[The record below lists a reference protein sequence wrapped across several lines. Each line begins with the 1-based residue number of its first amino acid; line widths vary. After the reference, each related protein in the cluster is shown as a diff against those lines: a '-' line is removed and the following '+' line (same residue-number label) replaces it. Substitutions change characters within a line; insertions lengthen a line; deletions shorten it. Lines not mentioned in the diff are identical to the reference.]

1 MRAVYQMLSL
11 RYLRQRWNRSAL
23 IVLSIALGVATLVST
38 RILNRCIEV
47 AAAETTTP
55 MGLGDLYV
63 GNGEIGVERKIA
75 DEIRAANV
83 PGVQSVQPVVIERV
97 TLPQFQNKNAVL
109 LGIDLA
115 SHQLP
120 SDTKPVELL
129 SRKKIV
135 EVLNG
140 HNALQAQFEEAELSV
155 SALWKARNRSWIVL
169 SEKLYNEWVAT
180 RTSDDAPYLLRYG
193 GRNLECTPM
202 LVVKVSPESPLAAL
216 GSNVIGMEIDCAAG
230 FVRPGFPRI
239 NRIDII
245 LTPGANRDAVKA
257 QLAAVAGDRAGVR
270 TPEDQG
276 RSTQE
281 IIGGIQI
288 GFTLCS
294 VGAMVVGLFL
304 VYNALSVTVT
314 ERRHDIG
321 ILRSLGATRLQ
332 ILGIFAV
339 AALALGFL
347 GGLLGIPMGI
357 GMARFALDLIKE
369 DMASMFTNGEV
380 NPNWP
385 SLNTVL
391 LAFGAGGA
399 TALLAALVPAI
410 QAAYQ
415 DPADVVRRTPGGAG
429 GGWANAH
436 RAICATLV
444 AGGFAMILTRD
455 ELPAR
460 VGAFGGMVCA
470 LVGLL
475 LAMPIFVALTVRA
488 VQPILRAILPIEA
501 RLAADN
507 LIRSPGRT
515 GLVIGALAAGVAVMI
530 QTAGVGRSNEEPVTR
545 WLDEVIQ
552 ADQFIAAGN
561 VTEAVS
567 SMCPLDP
574 QVLNDLHKVPGVEN
588 VAGLRYVRPEY
599 KGTLVFLT
607 AIDLDQF
614 IDASQARS
622 PDGLPHLDKFRKL
635 RRVEGVVMSDNFAR
649 RHDVKIGDNVTLSGP
664 RGPIT
669 LKVVEMVSDYSWSRG
684 TLFIDREVY
693 ARLFEDNLID
703 IAHVFVTQESDE
715 ARLAARERVN
725 QFAADR
731 GFITADRKALRKMLG
746 ELIERIYKLVHLQQI
761 VVGAVAALGVITS
774 LLISVLQRKR
784 ELGLLLAIGATPGQ
798 VIGTVLA
805 EAILMGIFGTA
816 LGILMGIPLEWYVLR
831 VVLFEESGFD
841 FALLLPWK
849 QVLTIAGGALT
860 VATLAGLLPALR
872 AVRTPIPEAIAYE

>member
-1 MRAVYQMLSL
+1 MRAVFQILSL
-11 RYLRQRWNRSAL
+11 RYLRQRWTRSAL

-63 GNGEIGVERKIA
+63 GNGEIGVERMIA

-83 PGVQSVQPVVIERV
+83 PGVQSVQPVVIERA

-120 SDTKPVELL
+120 ADTKPVELL

-140 HNALQAQFEEAELSV
+140 KNALKAQFEEAELSV

-180 RTSDDAPYLLRYG
+180 RVSDDAPYLLRYG

-202 LVVKVSPESPLAAL
+202 LVVKVSPESPLAGL
-216 GSNVIGMEIDCAAG
+216 GPNLVGMEIDCAAG
-230 FVRPGFPRI
+230 FVRPGHPRI

-245 LTPGANRDAVKA
+245 LSPGANRDAVKA
-257 QLAAVAGDRAGVR
+257 QIAVIAGDRAGVR

-321 ILRSLGATRLQ
+321 ILRSLGATRFQ
-332 ILGIFAV
+332 ILSIFAV
-339 AALALGFL
+339 AAVVLGL
-347 GGLLGIPMGI
+347 IGGLFGIPLGI
-357 GMARFALDLIKE
+357 GMARFALDLIKDE
-369 DMASMFTNGEV
+369 MASMFTNGEI

-415 DPADVVRRTPGGAG
+415 DPADVVRRTPGGAS
-429 GGWANAH
+429 GGWQNAH

-444 AGGFAMILTRD
+444 AGGFAMILTRE

-574 QVLNDLHKVPGVEN
+574 QVLDDLHKVPGVEN

-614 IDASQARS
+614 INASQARS

-635 RRVEGVVMSDNFAR
+635 RHAEGVVMSDNFAR
-649 RHDVKIGDNVTLSGP
+649 RHGVNIGDTVTLSGP
-664 RGPIT
+664 RGPIK
-669 LKVVEMVSDYSWSRG
+669 LKVLEMVSDYSWSRG

-761 VVGAVAALGVITS
+761 VIGVVASLGVITS

-784 ELGLLLAIGATPGQ
+784 ELGLLLAIGATPSQ

-805 EAILMGIFGTA
+805 EAVLMGLFGTA

-831 VVLFEESGFD
+831 VVLFEESGFS
-841 FALLLPWK
+841 FELLLPWK
-849 QVLTIAGGALT
+849 QVLCIAGGALL
-860 VATLAGLLPALR
+860 VATLAGLLPAMR
-872 AVRTPIPEAIAYE
+872 AVKTPIPEAIAYE

>member
-1 MRAVYQMLSL
+1 MRAVFQILSL
-11 RYLRQRWNRSAL
+11 RYLRQRWTRSLL
-23 IVLSIALGVATLVST
+23 IILSIALGVATLVST

-55 MGLGDLYV
+55 MGLGDYYV
-63 GNGEIGVERKIA
+63 SNGEIGVEKAIA
-75 DEIRAANV
+75 DEIRTAAI
-83 PGVQSVQPVVIERV
+83 PGIQSVQPVVIERV
-97 TLPQFQNKNAVL
+97 TLPDFQNKNSVL

-120 SDTKPVELL
+120 SDTKPAELL

-140 HNALQAQFEEAELSV
+140 RNALQAQFEEAELSV
-155 SALWKARNRSWIVL
+155 SALWKARNRRWIVL
-169 SEKLYNEWVAT
+169 SEQLYKDWLAQ
-180 RTSDDAPYLLRYG
+180 RTSDDAPYMIRFG

-202 LVVKVSPESPLAAL
+202 LVVKVGKESPLASL
-216 GSNVIGMEIDCAAG
+216 GPNLIGMDIDQAAQ

-239 NRIDII
+239 NRIDVI
-245 LTPGANRDAVKA
+245 LAPNADKAAVKA
-257 QLAAVAGDRAGVR
+257 RLTELANGRAGVR

-276 RSTQE
+276 KSTQE
-281 IIGGIQI
+281 IVSGIQI

-321 ILRSLGATRLQ
+321 ILRSIGAARWQVLC
-332 ILGIFAV
+332 IFAV
-339 AALALGFL
+339 AASVLGLLGGFL
-347 GGLLGIPMGI
+347 GIPLGI
-357 GMARFALDLIKE
+357 GMARFALDLIKDE
-369 DMASMFTNGEV
+369 MASMFTGTESQ
-380 NPNWP
+380 PYWP
-385 SLNTVL
+385 TLSTVV
-391 LAFGAGGA
+391 LAFAAGTT

-415 DPADVVRRTPGGAG
+415 DPADVVRRTPPGVG
-429 GGWANAH
+429 GGWQNAH

-475 LAMPIFVALTVRA
+475 LAMPIFVGIAVRA
-488 VQPILRAILPIEA
+488 LQPLLRATLPVEA
-501 RLAADN
+501 RLASDN

-552 ADQFIAAGN
+552 ADQFVAAGN

-574 QVLNDLHKVPGVEN
+574 QVLDDLHNVPGVEN

-599 KGTLVFLT
+599 KGTLIFLT
-607 AIDLDQF
+607 AIDLDEF
-614 IDASQARS
+614 IDASQVRG
-622 PDGLPHLDKFRKL
+622 PNGLPNLDKLRKL
-635 RRVEGVVMSDNFAR
+635 RRTDGVVMSDNFAR
-649 RHDVKIGDNVTLSGP
+649 RHGVAVGDTVTINGP
-664 RGPIT
+664 RGPVP
-669 LKVVEMVSDYSWSRG
+669 LKVLDMVNDYSWSRG
-684 TLFIDREVY
+684 TLFMDREVY

-703 IAHVFVTQESDE
+703 IAHVFTEQGSD
-715 ARLAARERVN
+715 AARERVK

-731 GFITADRKALRKMLG
+731 GFVTADRIALRKMLG
-746 ELIERIYKLVHLQQI
+746 DLIERIYKLVHLQQI
-761 VVGAVAALGVITS
+761 VIGIVASLGVVTS

-805 EAILMGIFGTA
+805 EAILMGVFGTI

-841 FALLLPWK
+841 FALLMPWK
-849 QVLTIAGGALT
+849 QFIGITCGALL
-860 VATLAGLLPALR
+860 VATLAGLMPALK
-872 AVRTPIPEAIAYE
+872 AVKTPIPEAIAYE

>member
-1 MRAVYQMLSL
+1 MHAVFQLLSL
-11 RYLRQRWNRSAL
+11 RYLRQRWTRSAL
-23 IVLSIALGVATLVST
+23 IILSIALGVATLVST

-47 AAAETTTP
+47 AATETTTP
-55 MGLGDLYV
+55 MGLGDFYV
-63 GNGEIGVERKIA
+63 SNGEIGVEKSIA
-75 DEIRAANV
+75 DDIRAANV

-97 TLPQFQNKNAVL
+97 TLPEFKNKNAVL

-129 SRKKIV
+129 SLEKML

-140 HNALQAQFEEAELSV
+140 NNALQAKFQKAELSAIAWFK
-155 SALWKARNRSWIVL
+155 ALNRQKIVL
-169 SEKLYNEWVAT
+169 SEQLYNDWVSN
-180 RTSDDAPYLLRYG
+180 RKSDDAPYLLRFG
-193 GRNLECTPM
+193 GRNLECAPIV
-202 LVVKVSPESPLAAL
+202 VVKVEKESPLAGL
-216 GSNVIGMEIDCAAG
+216 GPNLVGMEIDQAAQ

-239 NRIDII
+239 NRIDVI
-245 LTPGANRDAVKA
+245 LEPSADKAAVKA
-257 QLAAVAGDRAGVR
+257 RLTELANGRAGVR

-276 RSTQE
+276 KSTQE
-281 IIGGIQI
+281 IVGGIQI

-321 ILRSLGATRLQ
+321 VLRSIGAARWQ
-332 ILGIFAV
+332 ILSIFAV
-339 AALALGFL
+339 AAMILGFL
-347 GGLLGIPMGI
+347 GGLLGIPLGI
-357 GMARFALDLIKE
+357 GMARFALDLIKDE
-369 DMASMFTNGEV
+369 MSSMFTN
-380 NPNWP
+380 NDAQPYWP
-385 SLNTVL
+385 TTATVA
-391 LAFGAGGA
+391 LAFAAGIA
-399 TALLAALVPAI
+399 TAILAALVPAI

-415 DPADVVRRTPGGAG
+415 DPADVVRRTPAGAG
-429 GGWANAH
+429 GGWQNAH

-460 VGAFGGMVCA
+460 VGAFGGMVCV

-475 LAMPIFVALTVRA
+475 LAMPIFVAVAVRA
-488 VQPILRAILPIEA
+488 LQPLLRATLPIEA

-599 KGTLVFLT
+599 KGTLIFIT
-607 AIDLDQF
+607 AIDLDEF
-614 IDASQARS
+614 IDASQIRG
-622 PDGLPHLDKFRKL
+622 PNGLPNLDKFRKL
-635 RRVEGVVMSDNFAR
+635 RRADGVVMSDNFAR
-649 RHDVKIGDNVTLSGP
+649 RHGVAVGDTVTLNGP
-664 RGPIT
+664 RGPVE
-669 LKVVEMVSDYSWSRG
+669 LKVLDMVNDYSWSRG
-684 TLFIDREVY
+684 TLFMDREVY

-703 IAHVFVTQESDE
+703 IAHVFTEPGSE
-715 ARLAARERVN
+715 AARERVK

-731 GFITADRKALRKMLG
+731 GFVTADRIALRKMLG
-746 ELIERIYKLVHLQQI
+746 DLIERIYKLVHLQQI
-761 VVGAVAALGVITS
+761 VIGIVASLGVITS

-805 EAILMGIFGTA
+805 EAILMGLFGTV

-849 QVLTIAGGALT
+849 QVLVISGGALT
-860 VATLAGLLPALR
+860 VATLAGLMPALR
-872 AVRTPIPEAIAYE
+872 AVKTPIPEAIAYE